1 MIEDENKVMD
11 ILRRVKPPSALAA
24 ILSQYTSDKVAE
36 IFSKLTPQQ
45 SASAMSSMFAKSPEG
60 AREIEC
66 RLGAYET
73 RRSRF
78 AFTSA
83 VTVRPTRGE

>member
-1 MIEDENKVMD
+1 MGALDPQSAVEALKMIEDENKVMD

-60 AREIEC
+60 ARK
-66 RLGAYET
+66 LNA
-73 RRSRF
+73 
-78 AFTSA
+78 ALA
-83 VTVRPTRGE
+83 LMKPD